1 MEKTKYLIIGNGI
14 AGLAAIREIR
24 KRDKESNINVVS
36 SEGILTYYRTKLT
49 EYISKDFKDEE
60 LLVAKEDWYKENK
73 IKLYLNKIVEKID
86 IDNNIIVLDDSKKIQ
101 YEKLLIATGS
111 RAFVPPISGKFKEGV
126 FALRSLKDLH
136 YVKKYLR
143 NLKKVTVIGGGL
155 LGLEAAWSLKKLGK
169 EVSIVEF
176 APYLL
181 SRQLDKNISKKLQ
194 KSLEKEGFKIY
205 LDSQAQEI
213 LGEVK
218 ADGIRLNEDRVVDTE
233 AILISAGIRPS
244 LDLVRDTE
252 IKYDKGIIVDTKLK
266 TNIDN
271 IYAAGDVV
279 EIDKMVLGLWTVSNA
294 QGRVAGANMTGDNLE
309 YIKPSIFTNLQIG
322 NIKLFSA
329 GCIDE
334 FDKVYEYKEEQG
346 IHHKLFVKEEKLVGA
361 ILFGDLSKMNGV
373 RNAVV
378 SNMNIDEYLKKDN
391 SFTISD

>member
-86 IDNNIIVLDDSKKIQ
+86 MDNNIIVLDDSKKIQ

-111 RAFVPPISGKFKEGV
+111 RAFVPPIAGKFKEGV

-181 SRQLDKNISKKLQ
+181 PRQLDKNISKKLQ
-194 KSLEKEGFKIY
+194 ESLEKEGFKIY

-279 EIDKMVLGLWTVSNA
+279 EIDKMVLGLWTASNS

-391 SFTISD
+391 SFIISD